1 MSRFLVFV
9 CLVVAFASAQ
19 EPGPGKGIN
28 FYSIEKEM
36 ALGRQLAAEFQRDT
50 TPLVSPAA
58 LAYINGMGQ
67 RLAAQ
72 IGGPPFTYTF
82 ALVADDPTVVHE
94 VAAFP
99 GGFLFVPA
107 SLILAVKD
115 EDELAGMLAHAIA
128 HVASRDGTRL
138 ATRADLTNTSAVPVI
153 YMGGWTGYAV
163 RQGQSMAVPLGLL
176 QMWRTLE
183 LDADRLAA
191 SKMPA
196 AGYDPKALARY
207 IDREQASYDQY
218 SQRAFSSL
226 PRRTKRLEAIR
237 AVIGGL
243 PAQVYPPHEG
253 LHKVQE
259 EVRRLTGSV
268 SPGKQPP
275 TLAK

>member
-1 MSRFLVFV
+1 
-9 CLVVAFASAQ
+9 
-19 EPGPGKGIN
+19 
-28 FYSIEKEM
+28 M

-58 LAYINGMGQ
+58 QAYINGIGR

-138 ATRADLTNTSAVPVI
+138 ATRAELTNNSAVPVI
-153 YMGGWTGYAV
+153 YMGGWTGYAI
-163 RQGQSMAVPLGLL
+163 RQGQSVAVPLGLQ
-176 QMWRTLE
+176 QMWRKLE

-196 AGYDPKALARY
+196 AGYDPDALARY
-207 IDREQASYDQY
+207 IDREQASYDKY
-218 SQRAFSSL
+218 SQRTFSSL
-226 PRRTKRLEAIR
+226 PRRTQRLQAIR

-253 LHKVQE
+253 LQRVQE
-259 EVRRLTGSV
+259 EVLRLTASE
-268 SPGKQPP
+268 SPARQPP
-275 TLAK
+275 TLAR